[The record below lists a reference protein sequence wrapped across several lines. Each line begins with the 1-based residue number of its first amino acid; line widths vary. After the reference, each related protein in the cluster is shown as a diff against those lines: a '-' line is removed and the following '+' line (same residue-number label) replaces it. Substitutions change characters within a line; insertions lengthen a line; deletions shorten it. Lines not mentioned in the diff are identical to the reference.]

1 MPAVKNAGRADDTVR
16 SQYGG
21 RMSIGTGI
29 ALFVIGAV
37 LAFAINVDLGGAID
51 LHLIGYILM
60 GAGFIVFVI
69 GLVFL
74 LRKRQSTTTVTSG
87 VGANGEQVAQRSTSS
102 NDSPIV
108 PPQA

>member
-1 MPAVKNAGRADDTVR
+1 MKNAGRADAT
-16 SQYGG
+16 SPAQYGV

-29 ALFVIGAV
+29 VLFVIGAV
-37 LAFAINVDLGGAID
+37 LAFAINLDNPVVDLD
-51 LHLIGYILM
+51 LIGYILM
-60 GAGFIVFVI
+60 AAGFVVFVI

-87 VGANGEQVAQRSTSS
+87 VGANGEAVQQRSTSS

-108 PPQA
+108 PPSA